1 MRCCIPLQGVLWRA
15 MCEFARETVEA
26 RQRNPDMLGLPS
38 LAQAMWQVLVCV
50 FAGFCAYCTF
60 DV

>member
-1 MRCCIPLQGVLWRA
+1 
-15 MCEFARETVEA
+15 
-26 RQRNPDMLGLPS
+26 MLGLPS

-60 DV
+60 DVWHVTCDVWRVTCDVWRVTFDVWRVACDV